1 MITLRTVGAKWLVD
15 ATRDG
20 PTTTEG
26 AAVSA
31 EVVQTV
37 ADHLHDAKLS
47 GAPSSARRLAPVPR
61 PTGPSPGGDDAVP
74 HRFWLSPT

>member
-1 MITLRTVGAKWLVD
+1 VITLRTAGAKWLVD

-20 PTTTEG
+20 PTTIEG

-37 ADHLHDAKLS
+37 ADHLHDAKLRRTKQRP
-47 GAPSSARRLAPVPR
+47 AARPGTAAYRPVTWR
-61 PTGPSPGGDDAVP
+61 PTTRYRTASA
-74 HRFWLSPT
+74 